1 MIEIKPITTLNAE
14 LAVPGSKSITQRA
27 LIIAALADGVSTL
40 IDPLSSEDTILTSE
54 ALHQLGIQIDRQDDR
69 WRVHGRGGR
78 LTTPDDDI
86 YLGNNGTATRFL
98 TSVVSLCQG
107 ECIIDGDSRMRQRP
121 IGPLVEALRGWGVD
135 IESIHG
141 NGW

>member
-1 MIEIKPITTLNAE
+1 M
-14 LAVPGSKSITQRA
+14 
-27 LIIAALADGVSTL
+27 
-40 IDPLSSEDTILTSE
+40 
-54 ALHQLGIQIDRQDDR
+54 
-69 WRVHGRGGR
+69 HGRGGR

-121 IGPLVEALRGWGVD
+121 IGPLVEALRGWGV
-135 IESIHG
+135 ISNPSTAMAARRFPLSRTESRR
-141 NGW
+141 